1 MKSQLIMNDW
11 TFAPGLTDR
20 FATPQKQPVDLPHD
34 MQVGLDQT
42 PQATPASGFFPG
54 CAGTYE
60 KFLEIPQEWEGEKV
74 FAAFDGVYMQA
85 TISLNGSRL
94 ESHPYGYTPFVVDL
108 TRRVR
113 FGERNRLVVAVD
125 NTQTPNC
132 RWYSGA
138 GIYRD
143 VKLLHGPL
151 CRIQHKGIYLV
162 TESLDKD
169 TATIAAQIRVVNDGA
184 LPFHGHVDLTLTAPD
199 GSKTQGR
206 TSVWVEPGEE
216 VPARLRMVVETPQ
229 PWNVDTPA
237 LYTAQADLT
246 PVEGADGPVDS
257 DSTNFGIRTVQ
268 VDAVHGLRINGAT
281 VKLKGGC
288 IHHTTSP
295 LGAADFD
302 DQTRRVLTAHK
313 EAGYN
318 ALRMAHNPPSERFL
332 DLCDQYGLLV
342 LDEAFDGWH
351 VEKTP
356 YGYHQYFDQWWEKD
370 VESFVLRDRN
380 HPSVILWSVGN
391 EVFERAGAGDGY
403 LVARRLAEKVRS
415 LDSSRPVMLAL
426 CTLWNGLDDK
436 DAAELQRRSAG
447 AAAGQNG
454 ELEYTS
460 EIWASRTESI
470 ASPLDVVGYN
480 YMEDRYLSDHQLFP
494 HRVICG
500 TESFPMAIDQVWAL
514 VEQCPYVIGDFTWT
528 SADYI
533 GEAGIGG
540 VDYVDPSTP
549 EPPYI
554 DHNSRIY
561 PWKLAYDADWDIL
574 NQPRPQLAYRRI
586 VWGSP
591 ETYLAVRD
599 PGVYGKKELISRW
612 AWPRVWNS
620 WTYPGFEGKP
630 IQIDVYS
637 PGDSVELFLNGK
649 SLGVEKP
656 SRFTAK
662 FETIYQPGVL
672 EAVSY
677 RNGEELSRDR
687 VETVGKPVKLVLR
700 PEQTTAA
707 AGGQSLFFVMAEFQ
721 DQEGRRVPGVSLPL
735 AASVEGAASLLSFA
749 SANPLT
755 DENYE
760 SGTITSFDGRAMAI
774 LRTGKTSGKAVLTV
788 TCPGYEPACQ
798 ELEVR

>member
-1 MKSQLIMNDW
+1 MNSQLIMDNW
-11 TFAPGLTDR
+11 TFAKGMPDR
-20 FATPQKQPVDLPHD
+20 FRPQEKHPVDLPHD
-34 MQVGLDQT
+34 MQVGLPQT
-42 PQATPASGFFPG
+42 PDSTPGAGFFPG

-60 KFLEIPQEWEGEKV
+60 KFLDIPQEWQGEKV

-85 TISLNGSRL
+85 TVSLNGSRL
-94 ESHPYGYTPFVVDL
+94 DFHPYGYTPFVVDL

-113 FGERNRLVVAVD
+113 FGERNRLEVVVD
-125 NTQTPNC
+125 NLETPNC

-151 CRIQHKGIYLV
+151 CRIQYQGIYLI
-162 TESLDKD
+162 TESLDGD
-169 TATIAAQIRVVNDGA
+169 TATVSAQVQVVNDSA
-184 LPFHGHVDLTLTAPD
+184 LPFHGHVDLTLTAPN
-199 GSKTQGR
+199 GTKTQGR
-206 TSVWVEPGEE
+206 TSVWVEPGEQ
-216 VPARLRMVVETPQ
+216 VPARLRMVVENPQ
-229 PWNVDTPA
+229 VWDVDTPY
-237 LYTAQADLT
+237 LYTAQAQLSPLDEDKPL
-246 PVEGADGPVDS
+246 DQDS
-257 DSTNFGIRTVQ
+257 IKFGIRTVQ
-268 VDAVHGLRINGAT
+268 VDAVHGLRLNGKT

-302 DQTRRVLTAHK
+302 DQTRRVLKVHK

-318 ALRMAHNPPSERFL
+318 ALRMAHNPPSNRFL
-332 DLCDQYGLLV
+332 DLCDQYGMLI

-351 VEKTP
+351 VGKNP
-356 YGYHQYFDQWWEKD
+356 HDYQKYFDQWWEKD
-370 VESFVLRDRN
+370 LEAFIKRDRN

-403 LVARRLAEKVRS
+403 LVARQLAEKVRS
-415 LDSSRPVMLAL
+415 LDSSRPVTLAL
-426 CTLWNGLDDK
+426 CTLWNGLDDQ
-436 DAAELQRRSAG
+436 DAQELARRSAG
-447 AAAGQNG
+447 AVAGQNG
-454 ELEYTS
+454 EMSYTN
-460 EIWASRTESI
+460 EIWASRTESM

-500 TESFPMAIDQVWAL
+500 TESFPRAIDQVWAL

-540 VDYVDPSTP
+540 VDYVDPDTP
-549 EPPYI
+549 EPPFI
-554 DHNSRIY
+554 EHNDRTY

-586 VWGSP
+586 VWGSS

-599 PGVYGKKELISRW
+599 PATYGRKELISRW
-612 AWPRVWNS
+612 AWPRVWNG

-630 IQIDVYS
+630 IQIEVYT

-649 SLGVEKP
+649 SLGTAQP
-656 SRFTAK
+656 QRFIAK
-662 FETIYQPGVL
+662 FETVYQPGVL

-677 RNGEELSRDR
+677 QEGKELSRDQ
-687 VETVGKPVKLVLR
+687 VETVGKPVKLALC
-700 PEQTTAA
+700 PERTSAP
-707 AGGQSLFFVMAEFQ
+707 AGSQSLFYVMAEFQ
-721 DQEGRRVPGVSLPL
+721 DGEGRRVPWVSQSLT
-735 AASVEGAASLLSFA
+735 ASVEGDGSLLSFA
-749 SANPLT
+749 SANPIT

-774 LRTGKTSGKAVLTV
+774 VRAGKTPGKAVLTV
-788 TCPGYEPACQ
+788 TCSGYDPVSV
-798 ELEVR
+798 ELEVQ